1 MKTQKTFDVSRWT
14 FDKNEKMELKDRF
27 LKYVAFDTQSDENSI
42 TFPSTDKQLVLLRAL
57 KEEMIELGL
66 TEVTMDEHGYV
77 MGTIPASEGCEDAP
91 VVGFISHV
99 DTSPDMSGAAIKPQF
114 VRDYDGS
121 DIALNPSLTMTVK
134 EFPELKFF
142 VGHTL
147 ITTDGTTLLGADD
160 KAGVTEIMTMAE
172 YLLAHPEVKHGKVRI
187 GFTPDE
193 EIGRGVDY
201 FDVEAFGAQ
210 VGYTVDGGMEGELE
224 YENFNAASAK
234 WEVSGRNIHP
244 GMAKDKMLNA
254 MQIAMELNSMLPAH
268 QRPEHTEGYDG
279 FFHLV
284 GMRGEVEHAE
294 LSYIVRDHSRELF
307 EQKKAL
313 MEQITAYVNGKYGE
327 GVVRLTLKDQYYN
340 MREMVEPHPE
350 IIEKAMQAMEEA
362 GVAPIIKPIRGGTD
376 GSRLSYMGLP
386 CPNLYTGGMN
396 FHGKFEYV
404 SLDTMYRSVQTL
416 VNLVKLWAK

>member
-1 MKTQKTFDVSRWT
+1 
-14 FDKNEKMELKDRF
+14 MELKDRF

-99 DTSPDMSGAAIKPQF
+99 DTSPDMSGAAINPQF
-114 VRDYDGS
+114 VRDYDGG

-160 KAGVTEIMTMAE
+160 KAGVAEIMTMAE

-244 GMAKDKMLNA
+244 GMAKDKMINA
-254 MQIAMELNSMLPAH
+254 MQIAMELNSMLPPH
-268 QRPEHTEGYDG
+268 PRPEHTEGYDG
-279 FFHLV
+279 FYHLV

-294 LSYIVRDHSRELF
+294 LTYIVRDHSRELF
-307 EQKKAL
+307 EQKKDL
-313 MEQITAYVNGKYGE
+313 MRSITDYINGKYGE